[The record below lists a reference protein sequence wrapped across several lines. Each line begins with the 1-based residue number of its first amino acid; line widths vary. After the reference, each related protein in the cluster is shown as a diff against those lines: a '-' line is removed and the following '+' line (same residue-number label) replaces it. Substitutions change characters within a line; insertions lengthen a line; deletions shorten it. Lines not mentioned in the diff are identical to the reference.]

1 MISLQ
6 TESQI
11 RNDTDVI
18 DVLKQ
23 LSSFKIYFNSC
34 GERHQNLAICL
45 RENIICLKHDTFPGI
60 LVIDITKRSFNND
73 AVRFMLVYRNL
84 NSSPTSFFSSLEY
97 FLRRYCIHI
106 VLGDF
111 KINTLNGANVNLQDI
126 FSNYTLLVNEPTH
139 ISGSLIDH
147 VHVYNKS
154 LQKFLPSKIEVLSIY
169 FSDHNAVKFRLQ

>member
-45 RENIICLKHDTFPGI
+45 RENIICLKHDTFLGI
-60 LVIDITKRSFNND
+60 LVIDITKRSFHND

-84 NSSPTSFFSSLEY
+84 NSSPTSSLEY